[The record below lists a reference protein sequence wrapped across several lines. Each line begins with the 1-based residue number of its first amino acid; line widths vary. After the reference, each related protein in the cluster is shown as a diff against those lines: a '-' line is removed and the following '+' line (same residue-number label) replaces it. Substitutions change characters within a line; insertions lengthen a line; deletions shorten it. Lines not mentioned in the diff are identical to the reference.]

1 MFISRAVAGKTHRD
15 GPSGPCAWNPDL
27 PTLLTR
33 NMRVLVVDDEPD
45 VLLLCRVNLGFA
57 GHEVLEASNG
67 ERGVELALGERP
79 DVIVL
84 DVMLPRRDGY
94 SVLEELVSDRRTRET
109 PVILLTANAQDADR
123 RRGWRAGCTEYMTKP
138 FSLSALAEAVD
149 RVAEMTEDER
159 QRYREQ
165 EVARWEA

>member
-1 MFISRAVAGKTHRD
+1 
-15 GPSGPCAWNPDL
+15 
-27 PTLLTR
+27 
-33 NMRVLVVDDEPD
+33 MRVLVVDDEPD

-84 DVMLPRRDGY
+84 DVMLPHRDGY
-94 SVLEELVSDRRTRET
+94 SVLEELVSDSRTRET
-109 PVILLTANAQDADR
+109 PVILLTAHAQDADR
-123 RRGWRAGCTEYMTKP
+123 LRGWRAGCSEYMTKP
-138 FSLSALAEAVD
+138 FSLSALADTVD

-165 EVARWEA
+165 EVARWGA